1 MAAMTEITCK
11 CGCGVKKMVRTAD
24 VRRGWGKFATK
35 SCKARKQT
43 RDEMRKGGFRGS
55 GVSRELYVHYAQEYG
70 GRPQFAGNGDYEG
83 FVDQFVDGE

>member
-43 RDEMRKGGFRGS
+43 RDQIRKGG
-55 GVSRELYVHYAQEYG
+55 SRIDPRVVAYYG
-70 GRPQFAGNGDYEG
+70 KEFGGQPQFSSNGDYIG
-83 FVDQFVDGE
+83 FVGQYEHEEW